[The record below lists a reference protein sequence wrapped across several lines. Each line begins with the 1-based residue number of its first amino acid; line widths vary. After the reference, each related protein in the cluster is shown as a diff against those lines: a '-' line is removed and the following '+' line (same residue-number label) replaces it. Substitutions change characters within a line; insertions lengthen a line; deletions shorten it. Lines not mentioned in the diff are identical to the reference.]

1 MVAFILLLRI
11 EVGKVVEI
19 GVYSRVQFS
28 HIKSFR
34 YFIFIINCSGGCLA
48 LLRVIRSSIMSGST
62 SVQINLKLK
71 STVSKRKILVTK
83 KRKTLVTEGKTLTT
97 KRIKR
102 FGKTQLLPVGTGY
115 SNAIIIDNA

>member
-1 MVAFILLLRI
+1 M
-11 EVGKVVEI
+11 
-19 GVYSRVQFS
+19 
-28 HIKSFR
+28 
-34 YFIFIINCSGGCLA
+34 LA